1 MYCLFRG
8 MGYSRESGMKIT
20 IISLKRETRTA
31 FAILPFILD
40 ETQVMLLL
48 TSILCLFSGIKM
60 LVM

>member
-1 MYCLFRG
+1 
-8 MGYSRESGMKIT
+8 MKIT